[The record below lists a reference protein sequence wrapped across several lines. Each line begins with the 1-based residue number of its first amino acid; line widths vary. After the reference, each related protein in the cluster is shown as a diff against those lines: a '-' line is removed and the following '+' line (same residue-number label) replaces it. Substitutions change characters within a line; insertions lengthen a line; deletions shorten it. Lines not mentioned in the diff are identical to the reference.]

1 MRSYP
6 GDVTAVVLAVAGA
19 LVLMVVLSRL
29 FSWYRLRALRLCLL
43 TGTRPQR
50 AALWLALA
58 PVVREFL
65 PLLDQPGSRYA
76 QSSWCPRFPL
86 ATASRWLPRS
96 SKSAGPAR
104 TSSDWLTGWL
114 EQSASPTRL
123 RAFWPRT
130 CCTSIATPR
139 QSSSCGK
146 RHPRQVRKPPFT
158 ARR

>member
-1 MRSYP
+1 MRFYP
-6 GDVTAVVLAVAGA
+6 GDLTAVVLAVAGA

-29 FSWYRLRALRLCLL
+29 FRWYRLRALRLCLL

-50 AALWLALA
+50 AALWL
-58 PVVREFL
+58 
-65 PLLDQPGSRYA
+65 GYA
-76 QSSWCPRFPL
+76 RSSWCPRFPV

-104 TSSDWLTGWL
+104 TSSDWLTGWV
-114 EQSASPTRL
+114 EQSDSPTRL